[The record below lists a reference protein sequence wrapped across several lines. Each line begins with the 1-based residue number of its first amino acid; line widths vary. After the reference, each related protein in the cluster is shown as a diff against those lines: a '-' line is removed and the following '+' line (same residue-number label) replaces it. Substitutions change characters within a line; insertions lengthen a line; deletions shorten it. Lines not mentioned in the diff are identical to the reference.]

1 LNSQAHLVFDHVTKR
16 YGDFVA
22 LHPVNLEI
30 RKGEFF
36 SIIGPSG
43 SGKTTLLGAVAGY
56 VPPSAGHIFLGGVD
70 VVTLPP
76 QRRNIG
82 MVFQNYALFPHM
94 TVAENIA
101 FPLKMRR
108 VGQVRIEEEVKR
120 MLGVVR
126 LDGKGDRKPS
136 ALSGGQQQRVA
147 LARAAI
153 FDPELLLMDE
163 PLGALDKNLRADMQL
178 EIKRFQQAL
187 GTTVLYVTHD
197 QEEAAAM
204 SDRIAVMNQ
213 GRVEQVG
220 TAQGL
225 YEQPQNSFVASVL
238 GEANMFAIR
247 SIAPT
252 GDGAA
257 IETAGGLRLA
267 TTGRGGTN
275 SSIVCVRPEAI
286 TMAAQPV
293 DQVNRLAGRVIDA
306 VHGPGTLRYLV
317 HPPEGNDIIIRM
329 PCARGE
335 EMYPVGSEVHIGWAA
350 KDTLIVDASP

>member
-1 LNSQAHLVFDHVTKR
+1 
-16 YGDFVA
+16 
-22 LHPVNLEI
+22 
-30 RKGEFF
+30 
-36 SIIGPSG
+36 
-43 SGKTTLLGAVAGY
+43 
-56 VPPSAGHIFLGGVD
+56 
-70 VVTLPP
+70 VTLPP

-238 GEANMFAIR
+238 GEANMFAR
-247 SIAPT
+247 RP
-252 GDGAA
+252 AA
-257 IETAGGLRLA
+257 CAWLR
-267 TTGRGGTN
+267 R
-275 SSIVCVRPEAI
+275 
-286 TMAAQPV
+286 AA
-293 DQVNRLAGRVIDA
+293 AGR
-306 VHGPGTLRYLV
+306 
-317 HPPEGNDIIIRM
+317 IRAS
-329 PCARGE
+329 CASGRK
-335 EMYPVGSEVHIGWAA
+335 PSRWRP
-350 KDTLIVDASP
+350 SPSIR